1 MRQKIRIGSEGAKP
15 QSAELNESGI
25 DHLHRLVPRMGESRF
40 PVLVETAP
48 SSDNR
53 ALNQKRHDV
62 VVDALKKLGVDDAAQ
77 RTQVVPIVGEWYP
90 QALRFVRVLVFA
102 PLALFLVLQFFV
114 FLTRPGAR

>member
-1 MRQKIRIGSEGAKP
+1 
-15 QSAELNESGI
+15 
-25 DHLHRLVPRMGESRF
+25 MGGTRF

-48 SSDNR
+48 SSDDR
-53 ALNQKRHDV
+53 ALNEKRHDV
-62 VVDALKKLGVDDAAQ
+62 VVDALKKQGVDDAAQ